1 MNERALHLLSLA
13 KKGGNLAAGEE
24 DVGAACRKGKARLM
38 ICASDI
44 GDRALRR
51 ARGWSESCQTPIIR
65 PNVDKN
71 ALGAALGRPVCALV
85 GVTDRKL
92 AAAFVR
98 ALEESERYDG
108 LLAQLERRP
117 GRHHVGDNLE
127 VAE

>member
-1 MNERALHLLSLA
+1 MNDRALHLLSLA

-24 DVGAACRKGKARLM
+24 NVGAACRKGKARLV

-44 GDRALRR
+44 GENALRR
-51 ARGWSESCQTPIIR
+51 ARGWAQSCQTPLIR
-65 PNVDKN
+65 PNVDKD

-98 ALEESERYDG
+98 ALEEKEQYDE

-117 GRHHVGDNLE
+117 GRRHVGDNLE